1 MKPRRFI
8 RVGVSNPEEYE
19 KITVER
25 VTCDYYL
32 KVFDE
37 ERLLDTKLEH
47 ELFMHL
53 LRTKSSLL
61 IRKNV
66 RVEITVIYQP
76 KRK

>member
-1 MKPRRFI
+1 MKPRRFV

-53 LRTKSSLL
+53 LRTKSPLL

>member
-1 MKPRRFI
+1 MARKRFI
-8 RVGVSNPEEYE
+8 RVGTSNPEEYE
-19 KITVER
+19 KITIER

-37 ERLLDTKLEH
+37 ERLLDTELEL

-53 LRTKSSLL
+53 LRTKSPLL

-76 KRK
+76 KKK

>member
-19 KITVER
+19 KITIER

-32 KVFDE
+32 KVFNE
-37 ERLLDTKLEH
+37 ERLLDTELEH

-53 LRTKSSLL
+53 LRTKSPLL